1 MSMKYMRFCL
11 SVAAV
16 WLCWL
21 VVAAQDRDWEPTG
34 EWPFLRQQFRVA
46 TVYHGIV
53 RRSKTVVPCNI
64 HVRHNMLWYSQND
77 TLMEAEP
84 GGVVMVEF
92 GPEERY
98 MPVGRDGGM
107 GRIVREDSIDGR
119 IARVVHVRSVDQR
132 ALDQKYLDYLNKS
145 QNVLQGSTLSA
156 IADTQGGVR
165 MEAEPLPMV
174 DVFYFQVRGEIFPF
188 TTKNVLERIDQ
199 RRRKEYRAFTRS
211 AEIISS
217 NESSAVKVWREFFL
231 K

>member
-1 MSMKYMRFCL
+1 MKIMRFCL

-21 VVAAQDRDWEPTG
+21 VAAAQDRDWEPTG
-34 EWPFLRQQFRVA
+34 EWPFLRRQFRVA

-53 RRSKTVVPCNI
+53 RRLKTVVPCNI

-84 GGVVMVEF
+84 GGIVMVEF

-98 MPVGRDGGM
+98 MPVGRDGGL

-145 QNVLQGSTLSA
+145 QNVLQGATLSA